1 MQSMQRGFL
10 ISILLL
16 ATVVV
21 TGKPLSDIFVYK
33 DASGLYF
40 RCNSDTK
47 QAVLIP
53 TQEKNAK
60 KYRMTNIVVPATIT
74 VDEGT
79 ISSGG
84 TSQVEQVYTVTE
96 LDDNA
101 LKSATAYSIA
111 FEEPSSIAT
120 FGERALYDVWV
131 SGTLTLPSS
140 LRLMKREALYVVVG
154 KNAADFI
161 SKLVLPASLDS
172 LCVSAIVLD
181 RLEELEFKGATPPRC
196 EVLRQAMG
204 AYNPWTAADAC
215 TDSEVKVTYPDG
227 AFVAYQKCFGIGNY
241 FVEFKSS
248 DPETPSAVEET
259 SREKSDSSDAGA
271 HKAIV
276 NGRVMIIR
284 GGRTYSLFGQTY

>member
-1 MQSMQRGFL
+1 MQRGFL
-10 ISILLL
+10 ILILLL

-47 QAVLIP
+47 QAVLIS

-96 LDDNA
+96 LDDDA
-101 LKSATAYSIA
+101 LKSATAYSIT
-111 FEEPSSIAT
+111 FEEPSSITT

-227 AFVAYQKCFGIGNY
+227 AFAAYQKCFGIGNY
-241 FVEFKSS
+241 FAAFKSS
-248 DPETPSAVEET
+248 DPETPTAVEET

>member
-161 SKLVLPASLDS
+161 SKLVLPASLDT

-227 AFVAYQKCFGIGNY
+227 AFAAYQKCFGIGNY
-241 FVEFKSS
+241 FAEFKSS

>member
-227 AFVAYQKCFGIGNY
+227 AFAAYQKCFGIGNY
-241 FVEFKSS
+241 FAEFKSS